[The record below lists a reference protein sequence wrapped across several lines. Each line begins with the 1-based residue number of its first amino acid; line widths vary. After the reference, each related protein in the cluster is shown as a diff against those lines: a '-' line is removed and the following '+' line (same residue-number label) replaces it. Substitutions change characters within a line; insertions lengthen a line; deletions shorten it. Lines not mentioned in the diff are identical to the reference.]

1 MSHNRKPQKRAVL
14 IRLYASMGKY
24 RKGLIIGIFLI
35 VLSALFNNLAPFI
48 LGKSTDALTGIAF
61 GATSAS
67 HGVRHF
73 IILLV
78 TLALCYL
85 LAQITKLLSVRLM
98 VRVAQ
103 KTIADLREKVDR
115 KMRKLPL
122 NYFDTHPHGDI
133 LSRMTNDIDTISTS
147 LQQSVEQ
154 VVNAVASVLFIFV
167 MMLIVSPILTFIGI
181 VTIPIA
187 LFLSTRLMKKAQ
199 PFFTAQQDTIGEL
212 NGYVE
217 EMYSGQTEIAA
228 FGREEAVIQDFEEIS
243 EDMYENG
250 WRSQFLS
257 SMLQP
262 LTQSMSNIGY
272 AAVAVVGG
280 CLVVNGRLSV
290 GMIQSFIQY
299 LRHFSQPINQ
309 TVQISNIMQATTA
322 AAQRVF
328 EFLDETEEIPDP
340 NPVSFPIPVKGAVVF
355 SHVRFGYLP
364 YHTLMHDV
372 SLSVHSGEKVAIVGP
387 TGAGKTTLVNLLMR
401 FYDVNDGSITIDSA
415 DIRQMARKNLR
426 SIFGMVL
433 QDTWL
438 FQGTIEDNL
447 RYGKPSASH
456 EEIVAA
462 AKAAH
467 AHEFIRTLPGG
478 YQMELQE
485 GGTNLAQGQRQLLTI
500 ARALLSDAPIMILD
514 EATSSVD
521 TRTEVLIQKAM
532 TNLTKGRTSFIIA
545 HRLST
550 IRDADQI
557 FYMQDGD
564 IKEVGSHEELLEKG
578 GLYAKL
584 YNSQFAET

>member
-1 MSHNRKPQKRAVL
+1 MSRNHQPTSKAVL
-14 IRLYASMGKY
+14 TRLYASMGKY
-24 RKGLIIGIFLI
+24 RRGLVAGVALI
-35 VLSALFNNLAPFI
+35 VLSALFNNLAPFV

-61 GATSAS
+61 GAD
-67 HGVRHF
+67 GGRRF
-73 IILLV
+73 ITLLV
-78 TLALCYL
+78 LLALCYL
-85 LAQITKLLSVRLM
+85 MAQGAKLLSVRLM
-98 VRVAQ
+98 VRVSQ

-122 NYFDTHPHGDI
+122 NYFDTHPHGDT
-133 LSRMTNDIDTISTS
+133 LSRMTNDIDTISNS

-154 VVNAVASVLFIFV
+154 VVNAASSVVSNLV
-167 MMLIVSPILTFIGI
+167 MMILISPILTFVGV
-181 VTIPIA
+181 VTIPVA
-187 LFLSTRLMKKAQ
+187 LFLSTKLMKKAQ
-199 PFFTAQQDTIGEL
+199 PFFKSQQDTIGEL

-217 EMYSGQTEIAA
+217 EMYSGQTEIAS
-228 FGREEAVIQDFEEIS
+228 FGQEESVIQEFEEIS
-243 EDMYENG
+243 SDLFESG
-250 WRSQFLS
+250 WRSQFLT

-262 LTQSMSNIGY
+262 LTQSMSNVGY

-280 CLVVNGRLSV
+280 CLVVGGRLSV

-328 EFLDETEEIPDP
+328 AFLDEEEEVPDADP
-340 NPVSFPIPVKGAVVF
+340 ASYPEPLQGAVEF
-355 SHVRFGYLP
+355 HHVRFGYLP

-372 SLSVHSGEKVAIVGP
+372 NLSVGAGEKVAIVGP

-401 FYDVNDGSITIDSA
+401 FYDVNDGSITIDGV
-415 DIRQMARKNLR
+415 DIRQMQRQKLR
-426 SIFGMVL
+426 GIFGMVL

-438 FQGTIEDNL
+438 FQGTIEENL
-447 RYGKPSASH
+447 RYGKPGASH
-456 EEIVAA
+456 EEVVSA

-467 AHEFIRTLPGG
+467 AREFIRTLPGG
-478 YQMELQE
+478 YQMVLQE
-485 GGTNLAQGQRQLLTI
+485 GGANLAQGQRQLLTI

-532 TNLTKGRTSFIIA
+532 ANLTAGRTSFIIA

-564 IKEVGSHEELLEKG
+564 IKEVGSHQELLRQN

-584 YNSQFAET
+584 YNSQFAEE

>member
-1 MSHNRKPQKRAVL
+1 MSRNHQPTSKAVL
-14 IRLYASMGKY
+14 TRLYASMGKY
-24 RKGLIIGIFLI
+24 RRGLVAGVALI
-35 VLSALFNNLAPFI
+35 VLSALFNNLAPFV

-61 GATSAS
+61 GAD
-67 HGVRHF
+67 GGRRF
-73 IILLV
+73 ITLLV
-78 TLALCYL
+78 LLALCYL
-85 LAQITKLLSVRLM
+85 MAQGAKLLSVRLM
-98 VRVAQ
+98 VRVSQ

-122 NYFDTHPHGDI
+122 NYFDTHPHGDT
-133 LSRMTNDIDTISTS
+133 LSRMTNDIDTISNS

-154 VVNAVASVLFIFV
+154 VVNAASSVVSNLV
-167 MMLIVSPILTFIGI
+167 MMILISPILTFVGV
-181 VTIPIA
+181 VTIPVA
-187 LFLSTRLMKKAQ
+187 LFLSTKLMKKAQ
-199 PFFTAQQDTIGEL
+199 PFFKSQQDTIGEL

-217 EMYSGQTEIAA
+217 EMYSGQTEIAS
-228 FGREEAVIQDFEEIS
+228 FGQEESVIQEFEEIS
-243 EDMYENG
+243 SDLFESG
-250 WRSQFLS
+250 WRSQFLT

-262 LTQSMSNIGY
+262 LTQSMSNVGY

-280 CLVVNGRLSV
+280 CLVVGGRLSV

-328 EFLDETEEIPDP
+328 AFLDEEEEVPDADP
-340 NPVSFPIPVKGAVVF
+340 ASYPEPLQGAVEF
-355 SHVRFGYLP
+355 HHVRFGYLP

-372 SLSVHSGEKVAIVGP
+372 NLSVGAGEKVAIVGP

-401 FYDVNDGSITIDSA
+401 FYDVNDGSITIDGV
-415 DIRQMARKNLR
+415 DIRQMQRQKLR
-426 SIFGMVL
+426 GIFGMVL

-438 FQGTIEDNL
+438 FQGTIEENL
-447 RYGKPSASH
+447 RYGKPGASH
-456 EEIVAA
+456 EEVVSA

-478 YQMELQE
+478 YQMVLQE
-485 GGTNLAQGQRQLLTI
+485 GGANLAQGQRQLLTI

-532 TNLTKGRTSFIIA
+532 ANLTAGRTSFIIA

-564 IKEVGSHEELLEKG
+564 IKEVGSHQELLRQN

-584 YNSQFAET
+584 YNSQFAEE

>member
-1 MSHNRKPQKRAVL
+1 MSRNHQPTSKAVL
-14 IRLYASMGKY
+14 TRLYASMGKY
-24 RKGLIIGIFLI
+24 RRGLVAGVALI
-35 VLSALFNNLAPFI
+35 VLSALFNNLAPFV

-61 GATSAS
+61 GAD
-67 HGVRHF
+67 GGRRF
-73 IILLV
+73 ITLLV
-78 TLALCYL
+78 LLALCYL
-85 LAQITKLLSVRLM
+85 LAQGAKLLSVRLM
-98 VRVAQ
+98 VRVSQ

-122 NYFDTHPHGDI
+122 NYFDTHPHGDT
-133 LSRMTNDIDTISTS
+133 LSRMTNDIDTISNS

-154 VVNAVASVLFIFV
+154 VVNAASSVVFILV
-167 MMLIVSPILTFIGI
+167 MMILISPILTFVGV
-181 VTIPIA
+181 VTIPVA
-187 LFLSTRLMKKAQ
+187 LFLSTKLMKKAQ
-199 PFFTAQQDTIGEL
+199 PFFKSQQDTIGEL

-217 EMYSGQTEIAA
+217 EMYSGQTEIAS
-228 FGREEAVIQDFEEIS
+228 FGREESVIQEFEEIS
-243 EDMYENG
+243 SDLFESG

-262 LTQSMSNIGY
+262 LTQSMSNVGY

-280 CLVVNGRLSV
+280 CLVVGGRLSV

-328 EFLDETEEIPDP
+328 AFLDEEEEIPDADP
-340 NPVSFPIPVKGAVVF
+340 ASYPEPLQGAVEF
-355 SHVRFGYLP
+355 HHVRFGYLP

-372 SLSVHSGEKVAIVGP
+372 SLSVGAGEKVAIVGP

-401 FYDVNDGSITIDSA
+401 FYDVNDGSITIDGV
-415 DIRQMARKNLR
+415 DIRQMQRQKLR
-426 SIFGMVL
+426 GIFGMVL

-438 FQGTIEDNL
+438 FQGTIEENL
-447 RYGKPSASH
+447 RYGKPGASH
-456 EEIVAA
+456 EEVVSA

-478 YQMELQE
+478 YQMVLQE
-485 GGTNLAQGQRQLLTI
+485 GGANLAQGQRQLLTI

-521 TRTEVLIQKAM
+521 TRTEVFIQKAM
-532 TNLTKGRTSFIIA
+532 ANLTAGRTSFIIA

-564 IKEVGSHEELLEKG
+564 IKEVGSHQELLRQN

-584 YNSQFAET
+584 YNSQFAEE

>member
-1 MSHNRKPQKRAVL
+1 MSRNHQPTSKAVL
-14 IRLYASMGKY
+14 TRLYASMGKY
-24 RKGLIIGIFLI
+24 RRGLVAGVALI
-35 VLSALFNNLAPFI
+35 VLSALFNNLAPFV

-61 GATSAS
+61 GAD
-67 HGVRHF
+67 GGRRF
-73 IILLV
+73 ITLLV
-78 TLALCYL
+78 LLALCYL
-85 LAQITKLLSVRLM
+85 MAQGAKLLSVRLM
-98 VRVAQ
+98 VRVSQ

-122 NYFDTHPHGDI
+122 NYFDTHPHGDT
-133 LSRMTNDIDTISTS
+133 LSRMTNDIDTISNS

-154 VVNAVASVLFIFV
+154 VVNAASSVVSNLV
-167 MMLIVSPILTFIGI
+167 MMILISPILTFVGV
-181 VTIPIA
+181 VTIPVA
-187 LFLSTRLMKKAQ
+187 LFLSTKLMKKAQ
-199 PFFTAQQDTIGEL
+199 PFFKSQQDTIGEL

-217 EMYSGQTEIAA
+217 EMYSGQTEIAS
-228 FGREEAVIQDFEEIS
+228 FGQEESVIQEFEEIS
-243 EDMYENG
+243 SDLFESG
-250 WRSQFLS
+250 WKSQFLS

-262 LTQSMSNIGY
+262 LTQSMSNVGY

-280 CLVVNGRLSV
+280 CLVVGGRLSV

-328 EFLDETEEIPDP
+328 AFLDEEEEIPDADP
-340 NPVSFPIPVKGAVVF
+340 ASYPEPLQGAVEF
-355 SHVRFGYLP
+355 HHVRFGYLP

-372 SLSVHSGEKVAIVGP
+372 SLSVGAGEKVAIVGP

-401 FYDVNDGSITIDSA
+401 FYDVNDGSITIDGV
-415 DIRQMARKNLR
+415 DIRQMQRQKLR
-426 SIFGMVL
+426 GIIGMVL

-438 FQGTIEDNL
+438 FQGTIEENL
-447 RYGKPSASH
+447 RYGKPGASH
-456 EEIVAA
+456 EEVVSA

-478 YQMELQE
+478 YQMVLQE
-485 GGTNLAQGQRQLLTI
+485 GGANLAQGQRQLLTI

-532 TNLTKGRTSFIIA
+532 ANLTAGRTSFIIA

-564 IKEVGSHEELLEKG
+564 IKEVGSHQELLRQN

-584 YNSQFAET
+584 YNSQFAEE

>member
-1 MSHNRKPQKRAVL
+1 MSRNHQPTSKAVL
-14 IRLYASMGKY
+14 TRLYASMGKY
-24 RKGLIIGIFLI
+24 RRGLVAGVALI
-35 VLSALFNNLAPFI
+35 VLSALFNNLAPFV

-61 GATSAS
+61 GAD
-67 HGVRHF
+67 GGRRF
-73 IILLV
+73 ITLLV
-78 TLALCYL
+78 LLALCYL
-85 LAQITKLLSVRLM
+85 LAQGAKLLSVRLM
-98 VRVAQ
+98 VRVSQ

-122 NYFDTHPHGDI
+122 NYFDTHPHGDT
-133 LSRMTNDIDTISTS
+133 LSRMTNDIDTISNS

-154 VVNAVASVLFIFV
+154 VVNAASSVVFILV
-167 MMLIVSPILTFIGI
+167 MMILISPILTFVGV
-181 VTIPIA
+181 VTIPVA
-187 LFLSTRLMKKAQ
+187 LFLSTKLMKKAQ
-199 PFFTAQQDTIGEL
+199 PFFKSQQDTIGEL

-217 EMYSGQTEIAA
+217 EMYSGQTEIAS
-228 FGREEAVIQDFEEIS
+228 FGQEESVIQEFEEIS
-243 EDMYENG
+243 SDLFESG

-262 LTQSMSNIGY
+262 LTQSMSNVGY

-280 CLVVNGRLSV
+280 CQVVGGRLSV

-328 EFLDETEEIPDP
+328 AFLDEEEEVPDADP
-340 NPVSFPIPVKGAVVF
+340 ASYPEPLQGAVEF
-355 SHVRFGYLP
+355 HHVRFGYLP

-372 SLSVHSGEKVAIVGP
+372 SLSVSAGEKVAIVGP

-401 FYDVNDGSITIDSA
+401 FYDVNDGSITIDGV
-415 DIRQMARKNLR
+415 DIRQMQRQKLR
-426 SIFGMVL
+426 GIFGMVL

-438 FQGTIEDNL
+438 FQGTIEENL
-447 RYGKPSASH
+447 RYGKPGASQ
-456 EEIVAA
+456 EEVISA

-478 YQMELQE
+478 YQMVLQE
-485 GGTNLAQGQRQLLTI
+485 GGANLAQGQRQLLTI

-532 TNLTKGRTSFIIA
+532 ANLTAGRTSFIIA

-564 IKEVGSHEELLEKG
+564 IKEVGSHQELLRQN

-584 YNSQFAET
+584 YNSQFAEE

>member
-1 MSHNRKPQKRAVL
+1 MSRNHQPSSKTVL
-14 IRLYASMGKY
+14 TRLYASMGKY
-24 RKGLIIGIFLI
+24 RRGLVAGVALI
-35 VLSALFNNLAPFI
+35 VLSALFNNLAPFV
-48 LGKSTDALTGIAF
+48 LGKSTDALTNIAF
-61 GATSAS
+61 GDD
-67 HGVRHF
+67 GGRRF
-73 IILLV
+73 ITLLV
-78 TLALCYL
+78 LLALCYL
-85 LAQITKLLSVRLM
+85 LAQGAKLLSVRLM
-98 VRVAQ
+98 VRVSQ

-122 NYFDTHPHGDI
+122 NYFDTHPHGDT
-133 LSRMTNDIDTISTS
+133 LSRMTNDIDTISNS

-154 VVNAVASVLFIFV
+154 VVNAASSVVFILV
-167 MMLIVSPILTFIGI
+167 MMILISPVLTFVGV
-181 VTIPIA
+181 VTIPVA
-187 LFLSTRLMKKAQ
+187 LFLSTKLMKKAQ
-199 PFFTAQQDTIGEL
+199 PFFKAQQDTIGEL

-217 EMYSGQTEIAA
+217 EMYSGQTEIAS
-228 FGREEAVIQDFEEIS
+228 FGREESVIQEFEEIS
-243 EDMYENG
+243 GDLFESG
-250 WRSQFLS
+250 WKSQFLS

-262 LTQSMSNIGY
+262 LTQSMSNVGY

-280 CLVVNGRLSV
+280 CLVVGGRLSV

-328 EFLDETEEIPDP
+328 AFLDEEEETPDADP
-340 NPVSFPIPVKGAVVF
+340 AGFPEPLQGAVEF
-355 SHVRFGYLP
+355 HHVRFGYLP

-372 SLSVHSGEKVAIVGP
+372 SLSVDAGEKVAIVGP

-401 FYDVNDGSITIDSA
+401 FYDVNDGSITIDGV
-415 DIRQMARKNLR
+415 DIRQIQRQKLR
-426 SIFGMVL
+426 GIFGMVL

-438 FQGTIEDNL
+438 FQGTIEENL
-447 RYGKPSASH
+447 RYGKPGASH
-456 EEIVAA
+456 EEVVSA

-478 YQMELQE
+478 YQMVLQE
-485 GGTNLAQGQRQLLTI
+485 GGANLAQGQRQLLTI

-532 TNLTKGRTSFIIA
+532 ANLTAGRTSFIIA

-564 IKEVGSHEELLEKG
+564 IKEVGSHQELLKQN

-584 YNSQFAET
+584 YNSQFAEE

>member
-1 MSHNRKPQKRAVL
+1 MSRNHQPTSKAVL
-14 IRLYASMGKY
+14 TRLYASMGKY
-24 RKGLIIGIFLI
+24 RRGLVAGVALI
-35 VLSALFNNLAPFI
+35 VLSALFNNLAPFV

-61 GATSAS
+61 GAD
-67 HGVRHF
+67 GGRRF
-73 IILLV
+73 ITLLV
-78 TLALCYL
+78 LLALCYL
-85 LAQITKLLSVRLM
+85 LAQGAKLLSVRLM
-98 VRVAQ
+98 VRVSQ

-115 KMRKLPL
+115 KMGKLPL
-122 NYFDTHPHGDI
+122 NYFDTHPHGDT
-133 LSRMTNDIDTISTS
+133 LSRMTNDIDTISNS

-154 VVNAVASVLFIFV
+154 VVNAASSVVFILV
-167 MMLIVSPILTFIGI
+167 MMILISPILTFVGV
-181 VTIPIA
+181 VTIPVA
-187 LFLSTRLMKKAQ
+187 LFLSTKLMKKAQ
-199 PFFTAQQDTIGEL
+199 PFFKSQQDTIGEL

-217 EMYSGQTEIAA
+217 EMYSGQTEIAS
-228 FGREEAVIQDFEEIS
+228 FGQEESVIQEFEEIS
-243 EDMYENG
+243 SDLFESG

-262 LTQSMSNIGY
+262 LTQSMSNVGY
-272 AAVAVVGG
+272 AGVAVVGG
-280 CLVVNGRLSV
+280 CLVVGGRLSV

-328 EFLDETEEIPDP
+328 AFLDEEEEIPDADP
-340 NPVSFPIPVKGAVVF
+340 ASYPEPLQGAVEF
-355 SHVRFGYLP
+355 HHVRFGYLP

-372 SLSVHSGEKVAIVGP
+372 SLSVGAGEKVAIVGP

-401 FYDVNDGSITIDSA
+401 FYDVNDGSITIDGV
-415 DIRQMARKNLR
+415 DIRQMQRQKLR
-426 SIFGMVL
+426 GIFSMVL

-438 FQGTIEDNL
+438 FQGTIEENL
-447 RYGKPSASH
+447 RYGKPGASH
-456 EEIVAA
+456 EEVVSA

-467 AHEFIRTLPGG
+467 AHEFIRTLPGR
-478 YQMELQE
+478 YQMVLQE
-485 GGTNLAQGQRQLLTI
+485 GGANLAQGQRQLLTI

-532 TNLTKGRTSFIIA
+532 ANLTAGRTSFIIA

-564 IKEVGSHEELLEKG
+564 IKEVGSHQELLRQN

-584 YNSQFAET
+584 YNSQFAEE

>member
-1 MSHNRKPQKRAVL
+1 MSRNHQPTSKAVL
-14 IRLYASMGKY
+14 TRLYASMGKY
-24 RKGLIIGIFLI
+24 RRGLVAGVALI
-35 VLSALFNNLAPFI
+35 VLSALFNNLAPFV

-61 GATSAS
+61 GAD
-67 HGVRHF
+67 GGRRF
-73 IILLV
+73 ITLLV
-78 TLALCYL
+78 LLALCYL
-85 LAQITKLLSVRLM
+85 MAQGAKLLSVRLM
-98 VRVAQ
+98 VRVSQ

-122 NYFDTHPHGDI
+122 NYFDTHPHGDT
-133 LSRMTNDIDTISTS
+133 LSRMTNDIDTISNS

-154 VVNAVASVLFIFV
+154 VVNAASSVVFILV
-167 MMLIVSPILTFIGI
+167 MMILISPILTFVGV
-181 VTIPIA
+181 VTIPVA
-187 LFLSTRLMKKAQ
+187 LFLSTKLMKKAQ
-199 PFFTAQQDTIGEL
+199 PFFKSQQDTIGEL

-217 EMYSGQTEIAA
+217 EMYSGQTEIAS
-228 FGREEAVIQDFEEIS
+228 FGREESVIQEFEEIS
-243 EDMYENG
+243 SDLFESG

-262 LTQSMSNIGY
+262 LTQSMSNVGY
-272 AAVAVVGG
+272 AGVAVVGG
-280 CLVVNGRLSV
+280 CLVVGGRLSV

-328 EFLDETEEIPDP
+328 AFLDEEEEIPDADP
-340 NPVSFPIPVKGAVVF
+340 ASYPEPLQGAVEF
-355 SHVRFGYLP
+355 HHVRFGYLP
-364 YHTLMHDV
+364 YHMLMHDV
-372 SLSVHSGEKVAIVGP
+372 SLSVGAGEKVAIVGP

-401 FYDVNDGSITIDSA
+401 FYDVNDGSITIDGVN
-415 DIRQMARKNLR
+415 IRQMQRQKLR
-426 SIFGMVL
+426 GIFGMVL

-438 FQGTIEDNL
+438 FQGTIEENL
-447 RYGKPSASH
+447 RYGKPGASH
-456 EEIVAA
+456 EEVVSA

-478 YQMELQE
+478 YQMVLQE
-485 GGTNLAQGQRQLLTI
+485 GGANLAQGQRQLLTI

-532 TNLTKGRTSFIIA
+532 ANLTAGRTSFIIA

-564 IKEVGSHEELLEKG
+564 IKEVGSHQELLRQN

-584 YNSQFAET
+584 YNSQFAEE

>member
-1 MSHNRKPQKRAVL
+1 
-14 IRLYASMGKY
+14 
-24 RKGLIIGIFLI
+24 
-35 VLSALFNNLAPFI
+35 
-48 LGKSTDALTGIAF
+48 
-61 GATSAS
+61 
-67 HGVRHF
+67 
-73 IILLV
+73 
-78 TLALCYL
+78 
-85 LAQITKLLSVRLM
+85 
-98 VRVAQ
+98 
-103 KTIADLREKVDR
+103 
-115 KMRKLPL
+115 
-122 NYFDTHPHGDI
+122 
-133 LSRMTNDIDTISTS
+133 
-147 LQQSVEQ
+147 
-154 VVNAVASVLFIFV
+154 
-167 MMLIVSPILTFIGI
+167 
-181 VTIPIA
+181 
-187 LFLSTRLMKKAQ
+187 
-199 PFFTAQQDTIGEL
+199 
-212 NGYVE
+212 
-217 EMYSGQTEIAA
+217 MYSGEDGDRFTE
-228 FGREEAVIQDFEEIS
+228 ESVIQEFEEIS
-243 EDMYENG
+243 SDLFESG

-262 LTQSMSNIGY
+262 LTQSMSNVGY

-280 CLVVNGRLSV
+280 CLVVGGRLSV

-328 EFLDETEEIPDP
+328 AFLDEEEEIPDADP
-340 NPVSFPIPVKGAVVF
+340 ASYPEPLQGAVEF
-355 SHVRFGYLP
+355 HHVRFGYLP

-372 SLSVHSGEKVAIVGP
+372 SLSVGAGEKVAIVGP

-401 FYDVNDGSITIDSA
+401 FYDVNDGSITIDGV
-415 DIRQMARKNLR
+415 DIRQMQRQKLR
-426 SIFGMVL
+426 GIFGMVL

-438 FQGTIEDNL
+438 FQGTIEENL
-447 RYGKPSASH
+447 RYGKPGASH
-456 EEIVAA
+456 EEVVSA

-478 YQMELQE
+478 YQMVLQE
-485 GGTNLAQGQRQLLTI
+485 GGANLAQGQRQLLTI

-532 TNLTKGRTSFIIA
+532 ANLTAGRTSFIIA

-564 IKEVGSHEELLEKG
+564 IKEVGSHQELLKQN

-584 YNSQFAET
+584 YNSQFRSVYKELHADRETGC

>member
-1 MSHNRKPQKRAVL
+1 MSRNHQPTSKAVL
-14 IRLYASMGKY
+14 TRLYASMGKY
-24 RKGLIIGIFLI
+24 RRGLVAGVALI
-35 VLSALFNNLAPFI
+35 VLSALFNNLAPFV

-61 GATSAS
+61 GAD
-67 HGVRHF
+67 GGRRF
-73 IILLV
+73 ITLLV
-78 TLALCYL
+78 LLALCYL
-85 LAQITKLLSVRLM
+85 LAQGAKLLSVRLM
-98 VRVAQ
+98 VRVSQ

-115 KMRKLPL
+115 KMGKLPL
-122 NYFDTHPHGDI
+122 NYFDTHPHGDT
-133 LSRMTNDIDTISTS
+133 LSRMTNDIDTISNS

-154 VVNAVASVLFIFV
+154 VVNAASSVVFILV
-167 MMLIVSPILTFIGI
+167 MMILISPILTFVGV
-181 VTIPIA
+181 VTIPVA
-187 LFLSTRLMKKAQ
+187 LFLSTKLMKKAQ
-199 PFFTAQQDTIGEL
+199 PFFKSQQDTIGEL

-217 EMYSGQTEIAA
+217 EMYSGQTEIAS
-228 FGREEAVIQDFEEIS
+228 FGQEESVIQEFEEIS
-243 EDMYENG
+243 SDLFESG

-262 LTQSMSNIGY
+262 LTQSMSNVGY
-272 AAVAVVGG
+272 AGVAVVGG
-280 CLVVNGRLSV
+280 CLVVGGRLSV

-328 EFLDETEEIPDP
+328 AFLDEEEEIPDADP
-340 NPVSFPIPVKGAVVF
+340 ASYPEPLQGAVEF
-355 SHVRFGYLP
+355 HHVRFGYLP

-372 SLSVHSGEKVAIVGP
+372 SLSVGAGEKVAIVGP

-401 FYDVNDGSITIDSA
+401 FYDVNDGSITIDGV
-415 DIRQMARKNLR
+415 DIRQMQRQKLR
-426 SIFGMVL
+426 GIFGMVL

-438 FQGTIEDNL
+438 FQGTIEENL
-447 RYGKPSASH
+447 RYGKPGASH
-456 EEIVAA
+456 EEVVSA

-478 YQMELQE
+478 YQMILQE
-485 GGTNLAQGQRQLLTI
+485 GGANLAQGQRQLLTI

-532 TNLTKGRTSFIIA
+532 ANLTAGRTSFIIA

-564 IKEVGSHEELLEKG
+564 IKEVGSHQELLRQN

-584 YNSQFAET
+584 YNSQFAEE